1 MSTRS
6 RVANAAYSVT
16 MGGPRI
22 KPPQEEE
29 LRRAIGGRTVLV
41 TGASAGIGRALALQC
56 GRAGATVALVARRED
71 ALAELAEEIRADG
84 GTATVHACD
93 LSDLEALDAV
103 AEEVLAAHE
112 RVDVLVNNAA
122 RSIRRR
128 VTDSFDR
135 FHDVERTVQLNYLAP
150 VRLLHRVLPGMLEAG
165 DGHIVNCL
173 TLGVL
178 ATPPKFAAYLGSKA
192 ALDAYS
198 RSVAAELVE
207 EGIRVTSAYLPL
219 VRTEMIAPTA
229 SYEGVPALTAE
240 QAANMLASAMVDRPR
255 RLAPPAGLLLDA
267 ARIVAPTSLLTTG
280 RALQRRFSGS
290 H

>member
-1 MSTRS
+1 MSR
-6 RVANAAYSVT
+6 RNRIANVAYTAT

-22 KPPQEEE
+22 RDVPADE
-29 LRRAIGGRTVLV
+29 LRRAIGGRVVLV
-41 TGASAGIGRALALQC
+41 TGASSGIGRALALQC
-56 GRAGATVALVARRED
+56 GRAGATVAMIARRQE
-71 ALAELAEEIRADG
+71 ALAEVADEIRG
-84 GTATVHACD
+84 GGGMASAHPCD
-93 LSDLEALDAV
+93 LSDLDALDRA
-103 AEEVLAAHE
+103 AEAVLAEHG

-128 VTDSFDR
+128 VIDSLDR

-150 VRLLHRVLPGMLEAG
+150 VRLMHRVLPGMLEAG

-207 EGIRVTSAYLPL
+207 DGVRVTSAYLPL

-229 SYEGVPALTAE
+229 SYEGAPALTPE

-255 RLAPPAGLLLDA
+255 RLAPPAGLVLDA
-267 ARIVAPTSLLTTG
+267 ARIVAPMSLLTTG
-280 RALQRRFSGS
+280 RALQRRFAS
-290 H
+290 